1 MGETIPISECTYK
14 TPQQNLID
22 SWSQGGGEYNHIEIH
37 LKWTGNNNP
46 YIQDIDLVDMR
57 QAY

>member
-22 SWSQGGGEYNHIEIH
+22 SWSWGGGYNCIEMH
-37 LKWTGNNNP
+37 LKCTGNNNS